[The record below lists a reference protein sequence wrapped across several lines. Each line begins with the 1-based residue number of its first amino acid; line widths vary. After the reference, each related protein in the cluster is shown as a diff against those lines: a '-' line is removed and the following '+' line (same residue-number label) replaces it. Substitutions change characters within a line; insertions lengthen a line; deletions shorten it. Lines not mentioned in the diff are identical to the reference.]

1 MIDRKIDLV
10 IFDCDGVL
18 VDSEMIS
25 ARVFSEILDRVGIPM
40 STEEVFVTFKGG
52 SMSQS
57 LEHIER
63 ILGDKPMPFDIEAAY
78 RKESFEAYQ
87 NEMTAVDGVEEILK
101 SLTVPFCV
109 GSNAPQNKI
118 RLNLKLTGLDKYFE
132 SSEIFSAYDFQ
143 KWKPDPTM
151 FLESAKSFDI
161 APSKCV
167 VIGDSIADVGAAV
180 AAGMACYAYAPHGDN
195 EGLADAGGTVIK
207 SMIELSNSLNL

>member
-1 MIDRKIDLV
+1 MNNNEIKLV

-40 STEEVFVTFKGG
+40 STEDVFSTFKGG
-52 SMSQS
+52 SMGQS
-57 LEHIER
+57 IEHIEK
-63 ILGDKPMPFDIEAAY
+63 ILAGKPIPFDIEAAY

-87 NEMTAVDGVEEILK
+87 REMTAIDGVEEILK

-118 RLNLKLTGLDKYFE
+118 RLNLKLTGLDRYFE

-151 FLESAKSFDI
+151 FLESAKSFNI
-161 APSKCV
+161 SPKNTV

-180 AAGMACYAYAPHGDN
+180 AAGMTCYAYAPHGDQ
-195 EGLADAGGTVIK
+195 EGLSEAGGFVISK
-207 SMIELSNSLNL
+207 MEELQAKLF